1 MDPINAQKQQPLHI
15 WSLIWPIML
24 SNISVPLLGAV
35 DTAVLGHL
43 PNPQFLGAV
52 AVGTSILS
60 LAYWSFGFLR
70 MGTTSLVARAMGR
83 KDYSGS
89 LETLVQSAILA
100 SCIASLLLMFQGLWL
115 PFAIGQMHALPNIS
129 ALTESYC
136 HIRLNSAPATLLTY
150 ALIGWFIG
158 TQDTRR
164 PLIILVST
172 NLINLLLDL
181 VFIIGLKLNSEGAAW
196 ASVISEYSGLCL
208 GLWLLHKR
216 LALPPMNTAF
226 CRKLSL
232 LQLTSYLP
240 LLKVNRHL
248 FVRTLCLL
256 WVFAF
261 FTSQGAQQG
270 TAILA
275 ANAILLQFLYL
286 TSYGLDGFAHAAEA
300 LCGKAIGARNLTT
313 FYRICKATTLWAAG
327 VALLIGSLFWLG
339 RPMWLG
345 LFSQDLQLLA
355 IADRHFLWIVALPII
370 SIWAYQLDGI
380 FLGGG
385 RTAAMQYTMLA
396 CVLLVFIP
404 LWWCTESMGNSGLWL
419 ALTAFNGA
427 RGLMLGALFF
437 YCSHKRLW

>member
-1 MDPINAQKQQPLHI
+1 MNSTQTQKQQPLQI
-15 WSLIWPIML
+15 WSLVWPIML

-70 MGTTSLVARAMGR
+70 MGTTSLVARAIGR
-83 KDYSGS
+83 KDYNGS
-89 LETLVQSAILA
+89 TETLIQSAVLA
-100 SCIASLLLMFQGLWL
+100 TCIASLLLMLQGLWL
-115 PFAIGQMHALPNIS
+115 PFAISQMHALPKIS
-129 ALTESYC
+129 TLAESYC
-136 HIRLNSAPATLLTY
+136 YIRLYSAPATLLTY

-172 NLINLLLDL
+172 NFANLLLDL

-196 ASVISEYSGLCL
+196 ASVISEYLGLCL

-226 CRKLSL
+226 CHKTNL
-232 LQLTSYLP
+232 LQPATYLP

-300 LCGKAIGARNLTT
+300 LCGKAIGARDLTT
-313 FYRICKATTLWAAG
+313 FYRTCKATTLWAIV

-339 RPMWLG
+339 RPAWLG

-355 IADRHFLWIVALPII
+355 IADSYFLWIVALPII

-385 RTAAMQYTMLA
+385 KTAAMQYTMLA

-404 LWWCTESMGNSGLWL
+404 LWWCTRSMGNSGLWL

-437 YCSHKRLW
+437 YYSHKRLW